1 LYLNSFCRFFRRLF
15 YIFLNYY
22 GAPARDP
29 ARLFISRKRRM
40 TQKNSGKAAAGKK
53 PIRPRRKKLHKAIL
67 QAAEAAGREFGEAG
81 LVSYL
86 QAQAVATPSPFLS
99 LLGKVLTE
107 AEDKSLPPVRR
118 IELVAAV
125 AAPLPEQGG
134 EEALPAGAELA
145 AAAEEEG
152 AAG

>member
-1 LYLNSFCRFFRRLF
+1 
-15 YIFLNYY
+15 
-22 GAPARDP
+22 
-29 ARLFISRKRRM
+29 M
-40 TQKNSGKAAAGKK
+40 TQKNSGKAAAAKK
-53 PIRPRRKKLHKAIL
+53 AARPKRKKLHKAIL
-67 QAAEAAGREFGEAG
+67 QAAEAAGKEFGEAG

-134 EEALPAGAELA
+134 EEAAPAGAELA
-145 AAAEEEG
+145 AAAAEDA